1 MGWSVMYSVLGVTP
15 KYSLFGP
22 CPLLGQCSETPP
34 NPLLILSLKVFEPE
48 FLCIFVG
55 HNVFPSVYTYATF

>member
-1 MGWSVMYSVLGVTP
+1 MGWSVVYSVLGVAP
-15 KYSLFGP
+15 KDSSFGP
-22 CPLLGQCSETPP
+22 RPLLGQCSETPP
-34 NPLLILSLKVFEPE
+34 YPLLILSLKVFEPE